1 MTPSTPHP
9 RSPSTS
15 PDGLAPGPAAIRGR
29 GTPLAPPNRFDT
41 LRHETLPEAAAELA
55 LQREGEPLRHPL
67 TVVQPDEAKTIL
79 NKVDSPDLPFKWTL
93 NPYRGCEHGCVYCY
107 ARPGHEYLSLS
118 CGLDFE
124 TKLFAK
130 HDAPQ
135 LLRKALAKES
145 WEGEPIV
152 LSGVTDPYQP
162 IEEELRIT
170 RACLEVCLELRQ
182 PVCVITKSRRVT
194 RDLDVLSELAKL
206 NLVHVVISVTTLD
219 HSLASIMEPRASS
232 PASRVDAIHKLAQA
246 GVPTMVMVAPVIPAI
261 NDHEVPA
268 ILKRCR
274 VAGARAAGTV
284 LLRLPH
290 QLKELFLQWLRTH
303 FPDRAAKVESQIR
316 DTRDGELYTS
326 GWFERGRGS
335 GALADQLRSTFE
347 VFARRNGLDKRLP
360 PLNRTLFALRKGES
374 VLPSPP
380 AAASGAPSVMERAQ
394 LGLFATP

>member
-1 MTPSTPHP
+1 MRLVHDTEDHP
-9 RSPSTS
+9 ISLVP
-15 PDGLAPGPAAIRGR
+15 APVKGR
-29 GTPLAPPNRFDT
+29 GTSLNVANRFDT
-41 LRHETLPEAAAELA
+41 AHVEEVPEAAEQVA
-55 LQREGEPLRHPL
+55 LQRDGEPRSHPL
-67 TVVQPDEAKTIL
+67 TFVQPDESRTIL

-135 LLRKALAKES
+135 LLRKALAKPS

-152 LSGVTDPYQP
+152 MSGVTDPYQP

-170 RACLEVCLELRQ
+170 RQCLEVCLELRQ
-182 PVCVITKSRRVT
+182 PVCIITKNRRIT
-194 RDLDVLSELAKL
+194 RDLDLLTELARL
-206 NLVHVVISVTTLD
+206 NLVHVAISVTTLD
-219 HSLASIMEPRASS
+219 HKLASILEPRASS
-232 PASRVDAIHKLAQA
+232 PASRVDAIHKLTQA

-268 ILKRCR
+268 ILKRCK
-274 VAGARAAGTV
+274 VAGARSAGTV
-284 LLRLPH
+284 LLRLPY
-290 QLKELFLQWLRTH
+290 QVKELFLTWLRTH
-303 FPDRAAKVESQIR
+303 FPDRAAKVEAQIR
-316 DTRDGELYTS
+316 DTREGELYTT

-335 GALADQLRSTFE
+335 GALADQIRTTFE

-360 PLNRTLFALRKGES
+360 PLNRTLFLLRRTTELSDEPARES
-374 VLPSPP
+374 CP
-380 AAASGAPSVMERAQ
+380 AQPTAMDRAQ
-394 LGLFATP
+394 LGLFMRAS